1 MIIDTGMI
9 GLRAHSLNNN
19 LVAMVRV
26 TPTEERT
33 GWTETEEWTGHHNT
47 VGNPSPGQDILNK
60 TQGLQDTAPDA
71 IEDNMYYH
79 NTTNINR
86 ANVTVF
92 C

>member
-33 GWTETEEWTGHHNT
+33 GWTETEVWTGHHST
-47 VGNPSPGQDILNK
+47 VGNPSPGQDILNR
-60 TQGLQDTAPDA
+60 TQGLLDTTPDA
-71 IEDNMYYH
+71 IKCII
-79 NTTNINR
+79 TIPIQQT
-86 ANVTVF
+86 
-92 C
+92 